1 MYSLVLPSYTFPRR
15 GLRYHVLAP
24 LGAHDGF
31 TMRVCLCVGVYTTY
45 VRVFVCEDYVHV
57 SVRLWRVVSGDQ
69 SGVFDVFK
77 GFKFPSTSEWIGI
90 MGLTPLVNSG
100 RV

>member
-1 MYSLVLPSYTFPRR
+1 
-15 GLRYHVLAP
+15 
-24 LGAHDGF
+24 
-31 TMRVCLCVGVYTTY
+31 
-45 VRVFVCEDYVHV
+45 VFVCEDYVHV

>member
-1 MYSLVLPSYTFPRR
+1 M
-15 GLRYHVLAP
+15 
-24 LGAHDGF
+24 
-31 TMRVCLCVGVYTTY
+31 
-45 VRVFVCEDYVHV
+45 FVCVYYVHV
-57 SVRLWRVVSGDQ
+57 SVRLWRVVSSDQ

-77 GFKFPSTSEWIGI
+77 GFKFPSTREWIGI